1 LQWGQLQLLIRLI
14 GFERNG
20 QPFPK
25 TPISLAAFCLSIKK
39 PHSPTRWGLNVSP
52 ENSRKIACELGRV
65 VRRKREALGL
75 SQEKFAELSDH
86 HRTYI
91 GLFERGER
99 SPNVETLHRV
109 ATALGMKGSD
119 LLREA
124 GY

>member
-1 LQWGQLQLLIRLI
+1 MKV
-14 GFERNG
+14 
-20 QPFPK
+20 PPD
-25 TPISLAAFCLSIKK
+25 K
-39 PHSPTRWGLNVSP
+39 P
-52 ENSRKIACELGRV
+52 RKIAREVGRV

-99 SPNVETLHRV
+99 SPNVETLHRI
-109 ATALGMKGSD
+109 AAALGVKASD
-119 LLREA
+119 LLWEA

>member
-1 LQWGQLQLLIRLI
+1 M
-14 GFERNG
+14 
-20 QPFPK
+20 
-25 TPISLAAFCLSIKK
+25 
-39 PHSPTRWGLNVSP
+39 
-52 ENSRKIACELGRV
+52 
-65 VRRKREALGL
+65 GL

-109 ATALGMKGSD
+109 AAALGVKASE

>member
-1 LQWGQLQLLIRLI
+1 MVAVY
-14 GFERNG
+14 
-20 QPFPK
+20 
-25 TPISLAAFCLSIKK
+25 SSAAFCLSIKK
-39 PHSPTRWGLNVSP
+39 QRSRKEQRLSVLP
-52 ENSRKIACELGRV
+52 ERPRKIACDLGRV

-99 SPNVETLHRV
+99 SPNVETLHRI
-109 ATALGMKGSD
+109 AAALGVKASD

>member
-1 LQWGQLQLLIRLI
+1 
-14 GFERNG
+14 
-20 QPFPK
+20 
-25 TPISLAAFCLSIKK
+25 LS
-39 PHSPTRWGLNVSP
+39 VSP
-52 ENSRKIACELGRV
+52 EKPRKIACELGRV
-65 VRRKREALGL
+65 VRRRRESLGL

-109 ATALGMKGSD
+109 AAALGVKASD

>member
-1 LQWGQLQLLIRLI
+1 M
-14 GFERNG
+14 
-20 QPFPK
+20 P
-25 TPISLAAFCLSIKK
+25 TAYAAAFGLSIKK
-39 PHSPTRWGLNVSP
+39 QRSLTRWGLNVP
-52 ENSRKIACELGRV
+52 PKKPRKIASEIGRV
-65 VRRKREALGL
+65 VRRRREALGL

-99 SPNVETLHRV
+99 SPNVETLQRV
-109 ATALGMKGSD
+109 AASLGMKASD

>member
-1 LQWGQLQLLIRLI
+1 L
-14 GFERNG
+14 NTS
-20 QPFPK
+20 PK
-25 TPISLAAFCLSIKK
+25 NP
-39 PHSPTRWGLNVSP
+39 
-52 ENSRKIACELGRV
+52 RKIACEIGRV
-65 VRRKREALGL
+65 VRRRREALGL

-99 SPNVETLHRV
+99 SPNVETLQRV
-109 ATALGMKGSD
+109 ATALGVKASD